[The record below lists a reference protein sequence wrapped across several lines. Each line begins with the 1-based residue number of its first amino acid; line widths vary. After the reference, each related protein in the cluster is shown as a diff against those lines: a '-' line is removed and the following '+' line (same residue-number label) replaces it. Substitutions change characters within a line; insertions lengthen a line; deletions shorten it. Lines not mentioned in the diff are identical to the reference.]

1 MSVGIGYTHVRVGQT
16 ARPFG
21 TSAEMSRPNDRIVR
35 NCGPNCVGIRT
46 EMSQCQN
53 VLLPRCPRTLGHWCQ
68 SVSSPSCLGSDVGK
82 ILILDLQQ
90 NSGKTAENVLKL
102 ILLLIKS
109 GFVERKCVIL
119 LLCCVIW

>member
-1 MSVGIGYTHVRVGQT
+1 MSADSMATGKLEKCGQT
-16 ARPFG
+16 F
-21 TSAEMSRPNDRIVR
+21 
-35 NCGPNCVGIRT
+35 NCQGAAYI
-46 EMSQCQN
+46 
-53 VLLPRCPRTLGHWCQ
+53 
-68 SVSSPSCLGSDVGK
+68 GK
-82 ILILDLQQ
+82 ILVLDLQQ

>member
-1 MSVGIGYTHVRVGQT
+1 MTPRRAESNAIQLELLHFKNFIYCFHDRNSENVEGMQLFWAGTNIPKISV
-16 ARPFG
+16 
-21 TSAEMSRPNDRIVR
+21 
-35 NCGPNCVGIRT
+35 
-46 EMSQCQN
+46 
-53 VLLPRCPRTLGHWCQ
+53 
-68 SVSSPSCLGSDVGK
+68 
-82 ILILDLQQ
+82 LDLQQ